1 MKKKI
6 LVLQKQAPY
15 GSSLA
20 RDGLDY
26 VLTSA
31 AYDQDISIAF
41 IAEGVWQLV
50 SGQHPEGIG
59 QKSQS
64 AALEVLSLYDVEDL
78 YVCEEDLS
86 ERHLMLDQLAVQVQP
101 LTRKQITQLI
111 HEQDAVIGF

>member
-6 LVLQKQAPY
+6 LVLQKHAPY

-41 IAEGVWQLV
+41 IADGVWQLMKN
-50 SGQHPEGIG
+50 QAPDAIG

-64 AALEVLSLYDVEDL
+64 AALDVLSLYDIEQL

-86 ERHLMLDQLAVQVQP
+86 ERNLSKDDLSVDVELVK
-101 LTRKQITQLI
+101 REQIQKLI
-111 HEQDAVIGF
+111 NDQDAVIGF

>member
-6 LVLQKQAPY
+6 LVLQKHAPY

-31 AYDQDISIAF
+31 AYDQEMSIAF

-50 SGQHPEGIG
+50 NQQNPSEIG
-59 QKSQS
+59 QKSQL
-64 AALEVLSLYDVEDL
+64 AALQVLDIYDIENL
-78 YVCEEDLS
+78 YVCEEDLQ
-86 ERHLMLDQLAVQVQP
+86 ERNLAKEQLGIDVKI
-101 LTRKQITQLI
+101 LNRDSIKQMIQTQ
-111 HEQDAVIGF
+111 DTVIGF